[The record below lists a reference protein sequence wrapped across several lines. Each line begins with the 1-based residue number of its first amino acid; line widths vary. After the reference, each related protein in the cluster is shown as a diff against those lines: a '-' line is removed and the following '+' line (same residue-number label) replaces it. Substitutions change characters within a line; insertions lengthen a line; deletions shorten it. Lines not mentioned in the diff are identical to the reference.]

1 MSAATA
7 RHERAQSQPFGGSAS
22 PRREQISTEAVL
34 TAPRRPDALLSNE
47 NFPSREVSLPK
58 QPAPPTHSPRSP
70 TSRPST
76 SSPVLN
82 KLLESRPLGLLIAD
96 RLPNSFFTPSALER
110 WGNSAIYKALGVHLF
125 KDLVP
130 TGGKSLAKQMGKPLL
145 SGSTT
150 EERLTCLRAFE
161 RWTRGAET
169 SHWIGFALQSALAA
183 TLLESGKPLLALLPL
198 ITTTV
203 IDLYPIM
210 LQRFNRIRL
219 NDTIDAH
226 TSKLDRASHF
236 SRQAQRAP

>member
-7 RHERAQSQPFGGSAS
+7 RQERAQSQPLGGLAS
-22 PRREQISTEAVL
+22 PRREQISTGAAL
-34 TAPRRPDALLSNE
+34 NAPRRPDALLSGE
-47 NFPSREVSLPK
+47 SFSSKEASLPK
-58 QPAPPTHSPRSP
+58 EPASPTHAPPSP
-70 TSRPST
+70 TPRLST

-82 KLLESRPLGLLIAD
+82 KLLETPPIGSLIAD
-96 RLPNSFFTPSALER
+96 RLPNGFFTPTALER
-110 WGNSAIYKALGVHLF
+110 WGNSAIYKALGVHIF
-125 KDLVP
+125 KDFVP

-150 EERLTCLRAFE
+150 EERLTCLKAFE

-169 SHWIGFALQSALAA
+169 SHWIGFAAQSSLAA
-183 TLLESGKPLLALLPL
+183 TALESGKPLLALLPL

-219 NDTIDAH
+219 NDTIDAL
-226 TSKLDRASHF
+226 TSRLHRT
-236 SRQAQRAP
+236 